1 MKSASVEYGRM
12 DQILYYYFIS
22 HIPITLLFDLQA
34 IYPKTWVPQLL
45 LDTNTRYVDI
55 LNDPFMNATLNTHL
69 YWFKSFVF
77 CEAFL
82 QLPFFFIA
90 IYGISHRKLWI
101 RLPLII
107 YGAHVSTTV
116 IPCLAEI
123 MFGSLLTRFQ
133 LFGLL
138 CLYLPYFFIPLF
150 GAIDSFMMIS
160 KIYCLPDASL

>member
-1 MKSASVEYGRM
+1 MKHLLNLFQAMKSASVEYGRM

-90 IYGISHRKLWI
+90 IYGISH
-101 RLPLII
+101 
-107 YGAHVSTTV
+107 SN
-116 IPCLAEI
+116 
-123 MFGSLLTRFQ
+123 
-133 LFGLL
+133 
-138 CLYLPYFFIPLF
+138 
-150 GAIDSFMMIS
+150 
-160 KIYCLPDASL
+160 